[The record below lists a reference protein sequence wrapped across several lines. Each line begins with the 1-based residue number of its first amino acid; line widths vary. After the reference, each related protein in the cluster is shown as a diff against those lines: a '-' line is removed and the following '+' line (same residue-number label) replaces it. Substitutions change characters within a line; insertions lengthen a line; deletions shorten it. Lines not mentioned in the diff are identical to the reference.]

1 MNIGRFKNQPIFVER
16 MRKMLNNNKMI
27 YTIGQLKEL
36 NFSYYQINSM
46 IKNGTLKKINRSH
59 YENLDYT
66 GSFKELAYVCANVP
80 NGVICLLSAASFYG
94 LTNVR
99 PLQIDIAINKN
110 DYIPP
115 LPDFPPIN
123 IKYYNKKRHEA
134 GIITI
139 QDEHDNFR
147 IYDLEKTVIDI
158 IYYREKIGIEETKE
172 VLMNYLSRKD
182 RNFKK
187 LLEYSR
193 NFNCYTT
200 IIKYMEV
207 LL

>member
-1 MNIGRFKNQPIFVER
+1 
-16 MRKMLNNNKMI
+16 MLDNNKMI
-27 YTIGQLKEL
+27 YTIDQLKKMG
-36 NFSYYQINSM
+36 FSYYQINAM
-46 IKNGTLKKINRSH
+46 IKSGSLKKINRSH

-66 GSFKELAYVCANVP
+66 GSFKELVYVCANVP

-99 PLQIDIAINKN
+99 PLQIDISINKN

-115 LPDFPPIN
+115 LPDHPPIC
-123 IKYYNKKRHEA
+123 IKYYNKKRHET
-134 GIITI
+134 GVTII
-139 QDEHDNFR
+139 QDEQDSFK

-158 IYYREKIGIEETKE
+158 VYYREKIGIEETKE
-172 VLMNYLSRKD
+172 ILKNYLSRKD

-187 LLEYSR
+187 ILDYSR